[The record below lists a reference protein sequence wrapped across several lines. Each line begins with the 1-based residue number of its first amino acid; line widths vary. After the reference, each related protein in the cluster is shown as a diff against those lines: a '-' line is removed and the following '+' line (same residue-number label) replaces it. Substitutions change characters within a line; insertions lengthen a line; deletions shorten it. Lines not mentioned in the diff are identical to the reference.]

1 MSGPLK
7 EPPGVTA
14 PAAGAATWDVEVYS
28 AKIQKAWA
36 ALIKKAPVAA
46 AREYQALRDAP
57 FTVYPGRRFPRTV
70 VAKAALRGL
79 ICTLPPE
86 RMRAVCV
93 ALGAAIDC

>member
-1 MSGPLK
+1 L
-7 EPPGVTA
+7 
-14 PAAGAATWDVEVYS
+14 DN
-28 AKIQKAWA
+28 
-36 ALIKKAPVAA
+36 L
-46 AREYQALRDAP
+46 
-57 FTVYPGRRFPRTV
+57 TV